1 MITLGK
7 TFFYLSVS
15 TFIIASTEDDVREVL
30 HRYVNFYNKQ
40 RPCFALDYDTPD
52 HYCERF
58 NRGEL
63 EHRDTFSQRVLSE
76 KPKFM
81 QKKRTTK
88 K

>member
-1 MITLGK
+1 MDFRLEECR
-7 TFFYLSVS
+7 
-15 TFIIASTEDDVREVL
+15 TEDDVREVL

-76 KPKFM
+76 MPKFM